1 MNHAVSAPSHVT
13 TTTPYRVVW
22 FKRDL
27 RLHDHATLAQA
38 AAHGPVLCLYV
49 LEPSLWAQPDAAAQ
63 HLAFIHESLRDLHR
77 ALKAYGGQLHLRV
90 GEVTDV
96 LAELHAQHPFDA
108 LHAHE
113 ETGNAHTYARDLA
126 VGRWCRAH
134 GVGWHEVPQFGVVR
148 RLGNR
153 NTWQPQW
160 EALMAAP
167 MATLPPL
174 SFFDPPAWGTP
185 DTRHRWPTPEWLH
198 TSLGLNPWQ
207 PPRRQPG
214 GEANGLA
221 ILADFLDHRSTGY
234 RG

>member
-1 MNHAVSAPSHVT
+1 MSPQAVTAAHLPRPSTV
-13 TTTPYRVVW
+13 TTPYRVVW

-27 RLHDHATLAQA
+27 RLHDHAALAQA

-77 ALKAYGGQLHLRV
+77 ALKSHGGQMHLRV

-126 VGRWCRAH
+126 VGRWCRDH

-153 NTWQPQW
+153 DTWQPQW

-167 MATLPPL
+167 IATLPPL
-174 SFFDPPAWGTP
+174 GFFDPPAWGTP

-198 TSLGLNPWQ
+198 TSLGLDPRQ
-207 PPRRQPG
+207 PPRRQRAKKKRP
-214 GEANGLA
+214 
-221 ILADFLDHRSTGY
+221 S
-234 RG
+234 